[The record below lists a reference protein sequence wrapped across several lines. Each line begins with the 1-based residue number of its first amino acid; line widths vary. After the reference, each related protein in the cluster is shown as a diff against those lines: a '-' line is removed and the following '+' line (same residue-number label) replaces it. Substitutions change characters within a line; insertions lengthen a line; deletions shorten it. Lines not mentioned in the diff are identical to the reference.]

1 MCVLLLCKYEKLQ
14 VVDNVYQGSE
24 QSAKNQKRYGGK
36 SYPFFVV
43 GRLYESQDCILSL
56 SNKYLIY
63 IKVKDI
69 FRYTNLYQE
78 YLNKISAQLHRLSQ
92 KQKLNKI

>member
-1 MCVLLLCKYEKLQ
+1 MYIREVNNLPKTRRGMVE
-14 VVDNVYQGSE
+14 NPI
-24 QSAKNQKRYGGK
+24 
-36 SYPFFVV
+36 PFFVV